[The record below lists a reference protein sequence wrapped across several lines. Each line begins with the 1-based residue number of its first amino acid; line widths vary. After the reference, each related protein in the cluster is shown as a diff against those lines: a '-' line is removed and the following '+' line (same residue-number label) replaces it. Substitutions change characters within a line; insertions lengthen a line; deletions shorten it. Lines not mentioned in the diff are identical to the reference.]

1 MLSSEEHASAGL
13 HPIVLS
19 ASSYASPARWV
30 MERWIVYS
38 LVLWEQVGNPVL
50 GGGQSGAQPR
60 GGLLNTVTVNVV
72 GNAAL

>member
-1 MLSSEEHASAGL
+1 
-13 HPIVLS
+13 
-19 ASSYASPARWV
+19 